1 MSAVYASPAQYRCS
15 CGRTFMN
22 GISLERHQWVT
33 KCAPAAEKTRNHVML
48 PDQQARATQAAMAQA
63 MRVLKEKQAV
73 QSSFD
78 QKRRQRRRL
87 RRQLAHVQNSLVRGF
102 ESVATKV
109 CAVGR
114 TLLTAGRVAAIVVI
128 LGATF
133 AAGMKLGT
141 FFPA

>member
-33 KCAPAAEKTRNHVML
+33 KCAPVAETRNHVML

-73 QSSFD
+73 QNSFD
-78 QKRRQRRRL
+78 QKRRQHRRV
-87 RRQLAHVQNSLVRGF
+87 RRQFAHVQNSLVRVF
-102 ESVATKV
+102 ENVSANV

>member
-33 KCAPAAEKTRNHVML
+33 KHPAAEGKHHVML

-63 MRVLKEKQAV
+63 LRVLKEKQAA
-73 QSSFD
+73 QSQFD

-87 RRQLAHVQNSLVRGF
+87 RRQLQGTISRVSRGLY
-102 ESVATKV
+102 ENV
-109 CAVGR
+109 CTLGR
-114 TLLTAGRVAAIVVI
+114 TVMVAGRVAALLGI
-128 LGATF
+128 LGATV
-133 AAGMKLGT
+133 AAGMKIGT

>member
-1 MSAVYASPAQYRCS
+1 
-15 CGRTFMN
+15 MN

-33 KCAPAAEKTRNHVML
+33 KCAPAAENRNHVML

-73 QSSFD
+73 QNSFD
-78 QKRRQRRRL
+78 QKRRQRRRM
-87 RRQLAHVQNSLVRGF
+87 RRQLVHVQNSLVRTF
-102 ESVATKV
+102 ETVSGHV

-114 TLLTAGRVAAIVVI
+114 TLVSAGRVAAIAVI

>member
-1 MSAVYASPAQYRCS
+1 MSATYASPAQHRCS
-15 CGRTFMN
+15 CGRSFIN
-22 GISLERHQWVT
+22 GIALERHQWVT
-33 KCAPAAEKTRNHVML
+33 KHAPAANNKHHNTL
-48 PDQQARATQAAMAQA
+48 PDPQAQVTQAAMAQA

-73 QSSFD
+73 QNSFD
-78 QKRRQRRRL
+78 QKRRQRRRV
-87 RRQLAHVQNSLVRGF
+87 RRQFAHVQNSLVRVF
-102 ESVATKV
+102 ENVSANA

>member
-33 KCAPAAEKTRNHVML
+33 KCAPAVDNKTHVML

-73 QSSFD
+73 QQNLTRSAATNVACVASSPTR
-78 QKRRQRRRL
+78 KNRCCSAPR
-87 RRQLAHVQNSLVRGF
+87 S
-102 ESVATKV
+102 
-109 CAVGR
+109 
-114 TLLTAGRVAAIVVI
+114 
-128 LGATF
+128 
-133 AAGMKLGT
+133 
-141 FFPA
+141 

>member
-33 KCAPAAEKTRNHVML
+33 KHPASETKTHVML

-63 MRVLKEKQAV
+63 MRVLKEKQAA
-73 QSSFD
+73 QSQFD
-78 QKRRQRRRL
+78 QKRRQRRRI
-87 RRQLAHVQNSLVRGF
+87 RRNVQGTALAFYG
-102 ESVATKV
+102 KV
-109 CAVGR
+109 CKLGR
-114 TLLTAGRVAAIVVI
+114 TVLAAGRLAAALGII
-128 LGATF
+128 GATV
-133 AAGMKLGT
+133 AAGMKIGT

>member
-15 CGRTFMN
+15 CGRAFMN

-33 KCAPAAEKTRNHVML
+33 KHPAADSKNHVML

-63 MRVLKEKQAV
+63 MRVLKEKQAA
-73 QSSFD
+73 QNQFD

-87 RRQLAHVQNSLVRGF
+87 RRQIQGMAN
-102 ESVATKV
+102 EAYAKV
-109 CAVGR
+109 CSLGR
-114 TLLTAGRVAAIVVI
+114 TLLMAGRVAAVLGVI
-128 LGATF
+128 GATV
-133 AAGMKLGT
+133 AAGMKIGT

>member
-33 KCAPAAEKTRNHVML
+33 KCAPAAENTNHVML

-63 MRVLKEKQAV
+63 MRVLKEKQAA
-73 QSSFD
+73 QQRFD
-78 QKRRQRRRL
+78 QKRRSKRRL
-87 RRQLAHVQNSLVRGF
+87 RRQFSDAQESLLRTA
-102 ESVATKV
+102 ESFMTRVFS
-109 CAVGR
+109 
-114 TLLTAGRVAAIVVI
+114 LGRVAAILVV

-141 FFPA
+141 FFPV

>member
-33 KCAPAAEKTRNHVML
+33 KHPAAEGKSHVML

-63 MRVLKEKQAV
+63 MRVLKEKQAA
-73 QSSFD
+73 QSQFD

-87 RRQLAHVQNSLVRGF
+87 RRNLQGAAVELYG
-102 ESVATKV
+102 KV
-109 CAVGR
+109 CTFGR
-114 TLLTAGRVAAIVVI
+114 TLLVAGRVAAIAGVV
-128 LGATF
+128 GATF
-133 AAGMKLGT
+133 AAGMKIGT
-141 FFPA
+141 FFPV

>member
-33 KCAPAAEKTRNHVML
+33 GHAVCEAKNHVML

-73 QSSFD
+73 QQRFD
-78 QKRRQRRRL
+78 QKRRKHRKL
-87 RRQLAHVQNSLVRGF
+87 RRQLSEAQEGFLRGA
-102 ESVATKV
+102 EALATKV
-109 CAVGR
+109 FSI
-114 TLLTAGRVAAIVVI
+114 GRVAAILVV

-141 FFPA
+141 FFPV